1 MVPSAVWPQALTV
14 LDCNTSPNNHD
25 RGFSMYRTT
34 LTLIAVG
41 VLALTGCKKDADG
54 ASADKTEVKIGSA
67 NPLTGPF
74 AHWGHDADNGV
85 ILAAEEANKEGI
97 VLDGKPAHF
106 TVQSEDDQADPK
118 IATQV
123 AQRFVDAKVAG
134 VIGHLTSG
142 AAIPA
147 SKLYSDAGIPMIS
160 GSVTSPKFTEQ
171 GYKNTFRII
180 ANDNQ
185 QGVALGNFAVKQ
197 LKAAKI
203 AIIDDRTTYGQGL
216 ADDFE
221 KSVKAAGGTIVK
233 REYTTNSS
241 TDFHAILTSIKSAA
255 PDLIFYGGMDAQAG
269 PLVKQMKQLGLSPVF
284 MGADGINTP
293 EFTKLAGGD
302 AEGSYASSAGAD
314 KSTMPGFA
322 DFNTKFKKRFNAE
335 IQAYAPYD
343 YDAARVLIAAMKRAK
358 SADPA
363 KYLPE
368 LAKTDFQGVTG
379 KIAFTPK
386 GDIQNGS
393 VTLYQQKNGK
403 WETVK

>member
-1 MVPSAVWPQALTV
+1 MTL
-14 LDCNTSPNNHD
+14 LSPNNYD
-25 RGFSMYRTT
+25 RGISMYRPTAVFS
-34 LTLIAVG
+34 LSLIAAS
-41 VLALTGCKKDADG
+41 VLALTGCNQASDG
-54 ASADKTEVKIGSA
+54 ASGDQIEVKIGSA

-85 ILAAEEANKEGI
+85 ILAAEEANSQNI
-97 VLDGKPAHF
+97 VLDGKKAHF
-106 TVQSEDDQADPK
+106 TVLSEDDQADPK
-118 IATQV
+118 VATQV

-147 SKLYSDAGIPMIS
+147 SRLYSEAGIPMIS

-185 QGVALGNFAVKQ
+185 QGVALGQFAIKQ
-197 LKAAKI
+197 LKAKKI
-203 AIIDDRTTYGQGL
+203 AVIDDRTTYGQGL
-216 ADDFE
+216 ADDFAAA
-221 KSVKAAGGTIVK
+221 VKAAGGEVVK
-233 REYTTNSS
+233 HEFTTNSA
-241 TDFHAILTSIKSAA
+241 TDFHAILTSIKAA
-255 PDLIFYGGMDAQAG
+255 KPDLVFYGGMDAQAG
-269 PLVKQMKQLGLSPVF
+269 PLVKQMKELGMSPVF

-293 EFTKLAGGD
+293 EFSKLAGAG

-314 KSTMPGFA
+314 KSIMPGYA
-322 DFNTKFKKRFNAE
+322 EFNQKFKARFKAE

-343 YDAARVLIAAMKRAK
+343 YDATRAMIDAMKRAQ

-363 KYLPE
+363 KYLAE
-368 LAKTDFQGVTG
+368 LAKTSMQGVTG

-386 GDIQNGS
+386 GDIQNGT
-393 VTLYQQKNGK
+393 VTLYRLKAGK
-403 WETVK
+403 WETVKP